1 MKGILTI
8 VQKEWRCFLGSDRGI
23 FLLYIVLMLSWSI
36 MLANPGESA
45 AQAGQIWFIFFSVV
59 ISANFSNTVFIAER
73 VNGILE
79 ILLTSGLSRKQIL
92 FGKML
97 FVAGMSCIIGI
108 ICMLVSNIWRHLL
121 FTDGMQTLSAMD
133 VIVYCCAVLMNT
145 ASGAYFSVKMG
156 NPRLL
161 HLLNLLVLGGIIILH
176 SVAVSFF
183 TVPTVAL
190 PLLLLVLTAGCTML
204 ALRLYE
210 SEKILQ
216 PVLF

>member
-1 MKGILTI
+1 MNGVLTI
-8 VQKEWRCFLGSDRGI
+8 LQKEWRCFLGSDRGI
-23 FLLYIVLMLSWSI
+23 FLLYGVLMLSWSV
-36 MLANPGESA
+36 MLASPGDA
-45 AQAGQIWFIFFSVV
+45 AEQTGQIWFIFFSVV

-92 FGKML
+92 YGKML
-97 FVAGMSCIIGI
+97 FVAGMSIGI
-108 ICMLVSNIWRHLL
+108 GSICIVVSNLWRYLL
-121 FTDGMQTLSAMD
+121 YDNQSGTLYVTD

-145 ASGAYFSVKMG
+145 ASSAYFSVKMT

-161 HLLNLLVLGGIIILH
+161 HLLNLLILGTIVVLHTIATGFIPLP
-176 SVAVSFF
+176 VW
-183 TVPTVAL
+183 AL
-190 PLLLLVLTAGCTML
+190 PVLLLAVAMWGTL
-204 ALRLYE
+204 AARRLYE

>member
-1 MKGILTI
+1 MNGVMTILK
-8 VQKEWRCFLGSDRGI
+8 KEWCCFLGSDRGI

-36 MLANPGESA
+36 MLANPGDAVE
-45 AQAGQIWFIFFSVV
+45 QTGQIWFIFFSVV

-92 FGKML
+92 YGKMI
-97 FVAGMSCIIGI
+97 FVAGMSIMIGI
-108 ICMLVSNIWRHLL
+108 ICIAVSNLWRYLL
-121 FTDGMQTLSAMD
+121 YDNQNSSLCTLD

-145 ASGAYFSVKMG
+145 ATSAYFSVKMT

-161 HLLNLLVLGGIIILH
+161 HLLNLLFLGAIVVLHTIAAGFMTIPFWALP
-176 SVAVSFF
+176 ALLL
-183 TVPTVAL
+183 TVA
-190 PLLLLVLTAGCTML
+190 ACASL
-204 ALRLYE
+204 AAQRLYE

>member
-23 FLLYIVLMLSWSI
+23 FLLYLVLMLSWSI

-45 AQAGQIWFIFFSVV
+45 VQAGQIWFIFFSVV

-79 ILLTSGLSRKQIL
+79 ILLTSGLSRKEIL

-97 FVAGMSCIIGI
+97 FVAGMSIVIGI
-108 ICMLVSNIWRHLL
+108 LCMLVSHVWRHVL
-121 FTDGMQTLSAMD
+121 FDGEMRALSTAD

-161 HLLNLLVLGGIIILH
+161 HLLNLLVLGGIVILH

-183 TVPTVAL
+183 TIPIFIL
-190 PLLLLVLTAGCTML
+190 PLLLLAFATACTVL
-204 ALRLYE
+204 ALQLYE

-216 PVLF
+216 PVVF

>member
-1 MKGILTI
+1 MKGVLTI

-23 FLLYIVLMLSWSI
+23 FLLYLVLMLSWSI

-45 AQAGQIWFIFFSVV
+45 VQAGQIWFIFFSVV

-97 FVAGMSCIIGI
+97 FVAGMSIIIGI
-108 ICMLVSNIWRHLL
+108 ICMLISHVWRYIL
-121 FTDGMQTLSAMD
+121 FDGGTQTLSVTD
-133 VIVYCCAVLMNT
+133 VIVYCCAVVMNT

-161 HLLNLLVLGGIIILH
+161 HLLNLLALGGIVILH
-176 SVAVSFF
+176 SVAVSFL
-183 TVPTVAL
+183 TVPIFIL
-190 PLLLLVLTAGCTML
+190 PTLLLVFAAVCTML